1 MQQWAMGA
9 PTDAFERVYA
19 AGTVDEFPERGHTRE
34 AAPRGSRFGLAHGLA
49 LGGCVL
55 TPDEALDPGYVV
67 VGPDGSI
74 AEVGRR
80 RPGAVPLVETEGV
93 VLPGLIDLHGHPDFN
108 VFAPWEPPELFANRY
123 EWRASDLYRALVRA
137 PQNRLL
143 EALPPGTQNRYAEI
157 RALVGGV
164 TAVQGASGSGATDEE
179 SLVRNVDRR
188 IFGRHRARALIDLPA
203 DDDEAGLRRLS
214 RVVADIGAGKVDAFY
229 IHLAEGRRDDA
240 RSQAELDR
248 LVELDALT
256 PATVVVHGTALGQ
269 RQLGRLADAG
279 AKLVWSPQSNLRLY
293 AETTLAATALELGLP
308 VGLGADWLPS
318 GSPSLLAEL
327 KVARRVLASQGR
339 AVEPLELVVMVTSG
353 AAAIAGL
360 GDRLGSIATGRPAD
374 LAVLERR
381 HEDPWVNVVEADPS
395 WVELVMIGGDL
406 SYGRADWITA
416 VAPDAAARLEKVVA
430 WGRPMLLDTAYTVG
444 PPGET
449 PPTLAELRAAL
460 IANYPPLGPIFA

>member
-1 MQQWAMGA
+1 MGS
-9 PTDAFERVYA
+9 PSDVFEHIYA
-19 AGTVDEFPERGHTRE
+19 AGTVGELPGRAGARDTIAGR
-34 AAPRGSRFGLAHGLA
+34 SRFGVPQGLA

-55 TPDEALDPGYVV
+55 TPGEALDPGYVV
-67 VGPDGSI
+67 VGPEGTV
-74 AEVGRR
+74 AAVERR
-80 RPGAVPLVETEGV
+80 RPRDVPVIETRGV
-93 VLPGLIDLHGHPDFN
+93 LLPGLIDLHGHPDFN
-108 VFAPWEPPELFANRY
+108 VFGPWEPPQLFANRY
-123 EWRASDLYRALVRA
+123 EWRSSDLYRALVRE

-143 EALPPGTQNRYAEI
+143 RALPPGTQNRYAEI
-157 RALVGGV
+157 RAVVGGV
-164 TAVQGASGSGATDEE
+164 TAVQGASGSGVTDEE

-188 IFGRHRARALIDLPA
+188 IFGRHRARAVIDLPA
-203 DDDEAGLRRLS
+203 EDDEAGLRRLS
-214 RVVADIGAGKVDAFY
+214 RVVADIGAGKVDALY
-229 IHLAEGRRDDA
+229 VHLAEGRSDDA
-240 RSQAELDR
+240 RSAAELDR
-248 LVELDALT
+248 LTELGALT
-256 PATVVVHGTALGQ
+256 PATVVVHGTALAPE
-269 RQLGRLADAG
+269 QLAQLADFG
-279 AKLVWSPQSNLRLY
+279 GKLVWSPQSNLRLY
-293 AETTLAATALELGLP
+293 GETTLAATALDVGLP

-360 GDRLGSIATGRPAD
+360 GDRLGSIAAGRPAD
-374 LAVLERR
+374 LTVLERR

-395 WVELVMIGGDL
+395 WVELVTIGGDL

-416 VAPDAAARLEKVVA
+416 VAPDAAERLEGVVA
-430 WGRPMLLDTAYTVG
+430 WGRQMLLDTAYTVG